1 MWNICARMGRAKY
14 VCSYLRKKWQFKGTE
29 KDIRMPNGNPIESLG
44 KHVVMVRI
52 ALPEAAVPIL
62 QEELGVKEFE
72 KQAWVEM
79 TMNIERTTTKVKE
92 QLEDAEEIVEEGE
105 AGEEGP
111 EEARGN
117 EQEKDDG
124 VSSSNKSWTC
134 ARLVSYDAIASRGS
148 PSV

>member
-1 MWNICARMGRAKY
+1 
-14 VCSYLRKKWQFKGTE
+14 
-29 KDIRMPNGNPIESLG
+29 MPNGSPIESLG
-44 KHVVMVRI
+44 KHAVMVRI
-52 ALPEAAVPIL
+52 PLPEVAVPIL

-79 TMNIERTTTKVKE
+79 TINVEKTTDKVKE

-117 EQEKDDG
+117 EQERDEG
-124 VSSSNKSWTC
+124 VSISGK
-134 ARLVSYDAIASRGS
+134 L
-148 PSV
+148 